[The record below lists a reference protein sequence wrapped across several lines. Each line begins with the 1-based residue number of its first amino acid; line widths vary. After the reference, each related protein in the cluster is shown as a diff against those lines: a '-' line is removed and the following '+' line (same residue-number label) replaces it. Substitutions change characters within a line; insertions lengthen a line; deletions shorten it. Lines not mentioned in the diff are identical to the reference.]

1 MDSRISAAIGPTIRS
16 GSCSAGS
23 TPNSGAAGPA
33 ACRAALAT
41 LELFEQLDVLE
52 RNRAWAQTFSEALA
66 PLAAHP
72 ATRNFRQ
79 AGMIW
84 ALDVDTPHA
93 DFSRHFHREALAR
106 ELLLRPIGNT
116 LYFMPP
122 YVLDEAQSV
131 LLAQGALAAL
141 DAALA

>member
-1 MDSRISAAIGPTIRS
+1 
-16 GSCSAGS
+16 
-23 TPNSGAAGPA
+23 
-33 ACRAALAT
+33 
-41 LELFEQLDVLE
+41 
-52 RNRAWAQTFSEALA
+52 
-66 PLAAHP
+66 
-72 ATRNFRQ
+72 
-79 AGMIW
+79 W

-93 DFSRHFHREALAR
+93 DFSRRFHREALAR

-122 YVLDEAQSV
+122 YVLDEAQSA